1 MALKSVSK
9 QRRSYLVSEAFSNN
23 ALKVLRENIRTMM
36 NDVSDHISTGSCKT
50 FDEYSKCCGI
60 IEGLAMADREILDL
74 NQRIE
79 NA

>member
-1 MALKSVSK
+1 M
-9 QRRSYLVSEAFSNN
+9 SEVFSNN
-23 ALKVLRENIRTMM
+23 ALQVLRENIRTMM

-60 IEGLAMADREILDL
+60 IEGLAMAEREILDL
-74 NQRIE
+74 NQKIE

>member
-1 MALKSVSK
+1 M
-9 QRRSYLVSEAFSNN
+9 SEVFSNN
-23 ALKVLRENIRTMM
+23 ALQVLRENIRTMM

-60 IEGLAMADREILDL
+60 IEGLAMAEREILDI

>member
-1 MALKSVSK
+1 M
-9 QRRSYLVSEAFSNN
+9 SEVFSNN
-23 ALKVLRENIRTMM
+23 ALQVLRENIRTMM

-60 IEGLAMADREILDL
+60 IEGLAMAEREILDI

-79 NA
+79 KA

>member
-1 MALKSVSK
+1 
-9 QRRSYLVSEAFSNN
+9 VSEVFSNN
-23 ALKVLRENIRTMM
+23 ALQVLRENIRTMM

-60 IEGLAMADREILDL
+60 IEGLAMAEREILDI

>member
-1 MALKSVSK
+1 M
-9 QRRSYLVSEAFSNN
+9 SEAFSNN

-60 IEGLAMADREILDL
+60 IEGLAMAEREILDI

>member
-1 MALKSVSK
+1 VSD
-9 QRRSYLVSEAFSNN
+9 VFSNN
-23 ALKVLRENIRTMM
+23 ALKVLKDNIRVMM

-50 FDEYSKCCGI
+50 YDEYSKCCGI
-60 IEGLAMADREILDL
+60 IEGLAMAEREILDL